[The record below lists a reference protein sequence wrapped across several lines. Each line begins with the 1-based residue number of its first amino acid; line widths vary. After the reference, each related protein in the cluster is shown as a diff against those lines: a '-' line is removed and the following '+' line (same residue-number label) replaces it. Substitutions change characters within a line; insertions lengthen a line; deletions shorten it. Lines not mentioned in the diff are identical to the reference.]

1 MAELEREEFDAATDS
16 LQSALRIQQMHPASN
31 EINPN
36 VSLTYVNI
44 GAIYYKERI
53 VLRRSNSNS
62 YKHFILSGSLLRSA
76 RVTEKCR
83 DSVLH
88 CWMDLC
94 LLYWEQWIHRSIKVP
109 SSDLWTNQTIQRG
122 ALRWLVAWVLICLR
136 MSIFLMA
143 LWTVVYR
150 NASVLQ
156 SSGMSMEGVLGVN
169 LVRNGWLPLI
179 TVSGKDYPVLQMDW
193 FRR

>member
-88 CWMDLC
+88 C
-94 LLYWEQWIHRSIKVP
+94 
-109 SSDLWTNQTIQRG
+109 
-122 ALRWLVAWVLICLR
+122 
-136 MSIFLMA
+136 
-143 LWTVVYR
+143 
-150 NASVLQ
+150 
-156 SSGMSMEGVLGVN
+156 
-169 LVRNGWLPLI
+169 
-179 TVSGKDYPVLQMDW
+179 
-193 FRR
+193 